1 MYKALSQA
9 LTGKASDSGAC
20 AHYAKLV
27 ESRVPAINVV
37 FPWTDHMC
45 DLLSP
50 QISPPFQP
58 ALYDVNRIL
67 VLLLNRN

>member
-1 MYKALSQA
+1 
-9 LTGKASDSGAC
+9 
-20 AHYAKLV
+20 
-27 ESRVPAINVV
+27 
-37 FPWTDHMC
+37 MC

-58 ALYDVNRIL
+58 VLYDVNRIL